1 MLTVHYTYQES
12 QDVMYLIREEIN
24 NTSNL
29 KYKAELEHLNDKIDK
44 AIKEQY
50 KNSYEYHRQG
60 ELEKIANNVED
71 FRVKEMVE
79 RVRVG

>member
-1 MLTVHYTYQES
+1 MLKVIYTYQES
-12 QDVMYLIREEIN
+12 QDVLYLIREEIN

>member
-1 MLTVHYTYQES
+1 MLKVIYTYQES

-29 KYKAELEHLNDKIDK
+29 KYKAELEHLNDKFDK

-50 KNSYEYHRQG
+50 KGSYEYHRQG
-60 ELEKIANNVED
+60 ALEK
-71 FRVKEMVE
+71 R
-79 RVRVG
+79 